1 MKYCLRKL
9 LCFRNLDG
17 EISTEEDE
25 ITLKLVFLTVNEL
38 TRYMTL
44 STACDATFVFQETQ
58 KSCGSHFPKIR
69 Q

>member
-25 ITLKLVFLTVNEL
+25 ITLKLVFVAVNEL

-44 STACDATFVFQETQ
+44 STAGDAALVFQETQ
-58 KSCGSHFPKIR
+58 KSCGNHFPKIG